1 MKCCCTSSG
10 LDPHASD
17 TLPYDAEPIAQSLIK
32 CVGVPAPTET
42 GILEADVQ
50 QAGQPSSSE
59 AAGLAPSSEDA
70 TSAASSTPATLVV
83 ETPTKL
89 TGLVE
94 PASAS
99 ASGLEDSLPAPS
111 LPEATSDGADDQAQV
126 EQPLREVTS
135 DSAEVEQEAA
145 ASMHPGAGDG
155 GQGDGD
161 DISTRM
167 PMQIALELP
176 ASGAGDTAGNFS
188 VLDYMVACLHEG
200 AVVMSGVFL

>member
-1 MKCCCTSSG
+1 MHQTPFRMMQSR
-10 LDPHASD
+10 
-17 TLPYDAEPIAQSLIK
+17 LPKA
-32 CVGVPAPTET
+32 
-42 GILEADVQ
+42 
-50 QAGQPSSSE
+50 SSSVLVCQPQPRP
-59 AAGLAPSSEDA
+59 ASLRQMFSKLVSHHRARSSEDA

-155 GQGDGD
+155 AQGDGD